1 MYVTR
6 TDSFLPLMTD
16 PLFISFS
23 FLHFV
28 IFSLLK
34 SLSLMALS
42 TVTTCPPLPGSTVSL
57 QVCAA
62 QRPLLSVMQS
72 NPDGNWLF
80 CNWMLKCIELETKI
94 SLVNLPVSLILQ
106 AVHGMFP
113 TVHSRHQPNPITP
126 VFTPG
131 YKVYMYLEGTEVGQK
146 AVTHA
151 VRFRDKFL
159 KGEKNHRN
167 LGAASPSH

>member
-1 MYVTR
+1 
-6 TDSFLPLMTD
+6 
-16 PLFISFS
+16 
-23 FLHFV
+23 
-28 IFSLLK
+28 
-34 SLSLMALS
+34 
-42 TVTTCPPLPGSTVSL
+42 
-57 QVCAA
+57 
-62 QRPLLSVMQS
+62 MQS

-80 CNWMLKCIELETKI
+80 YYWMLKCIELEAKI

-131 YKVYMYLEGTEVGQK
+131 HKVCMYLEGAEVGQE

-151 VRFRDKFL
+151 VRFRDKFPQGKRPQESRCRITKSL
-159 KGEKNHRN
+159 DRTNRLIVPAEYVFTSVHTGALCHTCSILDTPISNLEPVLFLWSILGEIVKELLESLQRLHR
-167 LGAASPSH
+167 LTT